1 MLLDAVLT
9 VGGLGVLLAGAWLLV
24 RSASRLAMGFGL
36 SPVIVGATVVAFGT
50 SAPEFVVGL
59 VAGIQDRGDLA
70 VGSVFGSNITN
81 VALVLGIAA
90 VIRPMDVHPRL
101 LRWEMPVL
109 LAATVVVAALGLTG
123 TIGHATGAL
132 LFVALIAF
140 VGLSLWL
147 QPNAAE
153 TLAADHVPAPA
164 GKLTRREMAEQ
175 SALLVLGVGGLAVGS
190 ELAVNGAT
198 GIAGRAGISEVAI
211 GVTVVAIGTSMP
223 EIVTTAVAALRGNHD
238 IALGNVVGS
247 NVFNL
252 LGVLG
257 LTGAVATLPIDSALY
272 RFEVPALALSTVV
285 LFALSWSDTRLNRW
299 EGAVLLA
306 AYVAMVAT
314 VLARGA
320 M

>member
-36 SPVIVGATVVAFGT
+36 SPVIVVATVVAFGT

-175 SALLVLGVGGLAVGS
+175 SALLVLGVGGLALGS

-306 AYVAMVAT
+306 AYVALVAT

>member
-1 MLLDAVLT
+1 MLLDVVLT
-9 VGGLGVLLAGAWLLV
+9 VLGLGVLLAGAWLLV

-175 SALLVLGVGGLAVGS
+175 SALLVLGVGGLALGS

>member
-1 MLLDAVLT
+1 MALDAVLT
-9 VGGLGVLLAGAWLLV
+9 VAGLGLLLAGAWLLV
-24 RSASRLAMGFGL
+24 RSASRLAMAFGL

-59 VAGIQDRGDLA
+59 AAGVGGAGALA

-109 LAATVVVAALGLTG
+109 LAATAAVAGLGLTG

-132 LFVALIAF
+132 LFLALVLFI
-140 VGLSLWL
+140 GLSLWR
-147 QPNAAE
+147 QPDAAE

-164 GKLTRREMAEQ
+164 GKLDRRGLAGQ
-175 SALLVLGVGGLAVGS
+175 SALLALGVGGLAIGS
-190 ELAVNGAT
+190 ELVVNGAT

-257 LTGAVATLPIDSALY
+257 LTGAVATLPIDSSLY
-272 RFEVPALALSTVV
+272 LFEVPALAVSTIV
-285 LFALSWSDTRLNRW
+285 LFALSWSDTRITRW

-314 VLARGA
+314 VLVRGA
-320 M
+320 A

>member
-1 MLLDAVLT
+1 MAIDAVLT
-9 VGGLGVLLAGAWLLV
+9 VAGLGLLLAGAWLLV
-24 RSASRLAMGFGL
+24 RSASRLAMAFGI
-36 SPVIVGATVVAFGT
+36 SPLIVGATVVAFGT

-59 VAGIQDRGDLA
+59 VAGIEGKGDLA

-109 LAATVVVAALGLTG
+109 LAATVAVAALGLTG
-123 TIGHATGAL
+123 TIGHVPGAL
-132 LFVALIAF
+132 LFVALLAF
-140 VGLSLWL
+140 IGLSLWL

-153 TLAADHVPAPA
+153 TLAADHVPEPT
-164 GKLTRREMAEQ
+164 GKLTRRGMAEQ
-175 SALLVLGVGGLAVGS
+175 SLLLVLGVGGLALGS
-190 ELAVNGAT
+190 DLAVNGAT

-211 GVTVVAIGTSMP
+211 GVTVVAIGTSLP
-223 EIVTTAVAALRGNHD
+223 EILTTAVAALRGNHD

-257 LTGAVATLPIDSALY
+257 LTGAVATLPIDGSLY
-272 RFEVPALALSTVV
+272 HFEVPALAVSTIV
-285 LFALSWSDTRLNRW
+285 LLALSWTDTRITRW

-306 AYVAMVAT
+306 AYIASVAI
-314 VLARGA
+314 VLVRGA

>member
-1 MLLDAVLT
+1 MALDAVLT
-9 VGGLGVLLAGAWLLV
+9 VAGLAVLLGGAWLLV
-24 RSASRLAMGFGL
+24 RSASRLAMAFGL

-59 VAGIQDRGDLA
+59 VSGIQGKGDLA

-81 VALVLGIAA
+81 VALVLGVAA

-109 LAATVVVAALGLTG
+109 LAATAAVAGLGLTG
-123 TIGHATGAL
+123 TIGHATGVL
-132 LFVALIAF
+132 LFVALLAF

-147 QPNAAE
+147 QPDAPE
-153 TLAADHVPAPA
+153 KLAADRVPDPA
-164 GKLTRREMAEQ
+164 GNLDRRGLGGQ
-175 SALLVLGVGGLAVGS
+175 SALLLVGVGGLALGS

-257 LTGAVATLPIDSALY
+257 LTGAVATLPIDDALY
-272 RFEVPALALSTVV
+272 RLEVPALALSTIV
-285 LFALSWSDTRLNRW
+285 LFALSWSDTRINRW

-306 AYVAMVAT
+306 AYVAMVAI
-314 VLARGA
+314 VLVRGA

>member
-175 SALLVLGVGGLAVGS
+175 SALLVLGVGGLALGS

-306 AYVAMVAT
+306 AYVALVAT

>member
-1 MLLDAVLT
+1 MLLDSVLT
-9 VGGLGVLLAGAWLLV
+9 VLGLAVLLAGAWLLV

-59 VAGIQDRGDLA
+59 AAGIGGSGDLA

-109 LAATVVVAALGLTG
+109 LAATAAVAALGLTG

-153 TLAADHVPAPA
+153 TLAADHVPEPA

-175 SALLVLGVGGLAVGS
+175 AALLVLGVGGLALGS

-198 GIAGRAGISEVAI
+198 GIAGRVGISEVAI

-257 LTGAVATLPIDSALY
+257 LTGAVATLPIDDSLY
-272 RFEVPALALSTVV
+272 RFEVPALALSTIV
-285 LFALSWSDTRLNRW
+285 LFALSWSDTRINRW

-314 VLARGA
+314 VLVRGA

>member
-1 MLLDAVLT
+1 MAIDAVLT
-9 VGGLGVLLAGAWLLV
+9 FGGLAILLGGAWLLV
-24 RSASRLAMGFGL
+24 RSASRLAMAFGL
-36 SPVIVGATVVAFGT
+36 SPLIVGATVVAFGT

-109 LAATVVVAALGLTG
+109 LAATAAVAALGLTS
-123 TIGHATGAL
+123 TIGHAPGAI
-132 LFVALIAF
+132 LFVALLAF
-140 VGLSLWL
+140 IGLSLWL
-147 QPNAAE
+147 QPDAPE
-153 TLAADHVPAPA
+153 TLAADHVPEPA
-164 GKLTRREMAEQ
+164 GKLDRRGLVGQ
-175 SALLVLGVGGLAVGS
+175 GALLLLGIGGLALGS

-198 GIAGRAGISEVAI
+198 GIAERAGISEVAI
-211 GVTVVAIGTSMP
+211 GVTVVAIGTSLP
-223 EIVTTAVAALRGNHD
+223 EVVTTAVAAIRGNHD

-272 RFEVPALALSTVV
+272 RFEVPALAVSTLV
-285 LFALSWSDTRLNRW
+285 LFALSWTDTRITRR
-299 EGAVLLA
+299 EGAILLA
-306 AYVAMVAT
+306 AYVASVAV
-314 VLARGA
+314 VLVRGS

>member
-1 MLLDAVLT
+1 MALDAVLT
-9 VGGLGVLLAGAWLLV
+9 VAGLGLLLAGAWLLV
-24 RSASRLAMGFGL
+24 RSASRLAMAFGL

-59 VAGIQDRGDLA
+59 AAGVGGAGALA

-109 LAATVVVAALGLTG
+109 LAATAAVAGLGLTG

-132 LFVALIAF
+132 LFLALVLFI
-140 VGLSLWL
+140 GLSLWR
-147 QPNAAE
+147 QPDAAE

-164 GKLTRREMAEQ
+164 GKLDRRGLAGQ
-175 SALLVLGVGGLAVGS
+175 SALLALGVGGLAIGS
-190 ELAVNGAT
+190 ELVVNGAT

-238 IALGNVVGS
+238 IALG
-247 NVFNL
+247 
-252 LGVLG
+252 
-257 LTGAVATLPIDSALY
+257 
-272 RFEVPALALSTVV
+272 
-285 LFALSWSDTRLNRW
+285 
-299 EGAVLLA
+299 
-306 AYVAMVAT
+306 
-314 VLARGA
+314 
-320 M
+320 